1 MVLIHLFFI
10 YNTSTMKKL
19 LIILATSIL
28 IFACSGGN
36 GVGGDIDGDGTGSTP
51 TPPTEENTPAPPTI
65 DPLNTN
71 ANIGGEKY
79 AYRIEIPALSDDD
92 AFTTRYTMV
101 NGEENITYSISHNL
115 ERKHSRWV
123 AFTFN
128 KSNRD
133 KKVDRSNNFMAD
145 PDYIGNYTMTSK
157 QINGNGFQRGHLV
170 ASYDRVY
177 SREANEQTFY
187 MSNISPMLSKFNTGL
202 WNELEYM
209 INQPGKGW
217 GCNHNFADTLY
228 VVKGGTINEGQYTS
242 KGTCPTVPDYFF
254 MALLRLKDNTYYG
267 IAFLM
272 PHKNYLPGSVKDYMC
287 TIDELEEF
295 TGIDFF
301 CNLSD
306 KLENAVEKSPI
317 NTNSWNIK

>member
-1 MVLIHLFFI
+1 
-10 YNTSTMKKL
+10 MKKL

-28 IFACSGGN
+28 IFACSEGN
-36 GVGGDIDGDGTGSTP
+36 GLKGGIDGDEIENTTPPAEDNTP
-51 TPPTEENTPAPPTI
+51 TRPTI
-65 DPLNTN
+65 NPLNTN

-79 AYRIEIPALSDDD
+79 AYRIEIPALNDDD
-92 AFTTRYTMV
+92 AFTTRCTMV

-128 KSNRD
+128 KSNRAIKTDRTD
-133 KKVDRSNNFMAD
+133 KWQAD
-145 PDYIGNYTMTSK
+145 PDYIGDYTMTST
-157 QINGNGFQRGHLV
+157 QINKNGFQRGHLV
-170 ASYDRVY
+170 ASHDRRY

-187 MSNISPMLSKFNTGL
+187 MSNISPMLGKFNTGL

-209 INQPGKGW
+209 INEDSKGW
-217 GCNHNFADTLY
+217 GRNHNFADTLY
-228 VVKGGTINEGQYTS
+228 VVKGGTINEGQYYS
-242 KGTCPTVPDYFF
+242 KGTCPTVPDYYF
-254 MALLRLKDNTYYG
+254 MALLRLKANSYYG

-272 PHKNYLPGSVKDYMC
+272 PHKSYLPGSVSDYMC

-301 CNLSD
+301 CNLTD
-306 KLENAVEKSPI
+306 KLENAVESTVNKS
-317 NTNSWNIK
+317 SWNIK